1 MHSISDNI
9 ESKIADETNEITEE
23 RLDSLL
29 RKYQKDLEES
39 IKASESTFDSAY
51 LLQFKC
57 HKIRLN
63 RCGSYIDSPKQL

>member
-29 RKYQKDLEES
+29 QKYQKDLEEL

-63 RCGSYIDSPKQL
+63 RCGSYIDSPK

>member
-29 RKYQKDLEES
+29 QN
-39 IKASESTFDSAY
+39 IKKT
-51 LLQFKC
+51 
-57 HKIRLN
+57 
-63 RCGSYIDSPKQL
+63 